1 MKAQGLPITT
11 IVLIVLAVVSL
22 VVILLFFFGVFQQ
35 GKSTTQ
41 EQGNFAKCNAICTK
55 IIAYS
60 PKNQNEVI
68 NLATQFKY
76 CNLQCDKYI
85 KCNIE
90 SANCE
95 ITCAGTTPSCS

>member
-41 EQGNFAKCNAICTK
+41 EQGDFAKCNAICTK

-60 PKNQNEVI
+60 PKTQGEVI
-68 NLATQFKY
+68 NLASKFDY
-76 CNLQCDKYI
+76 CKLSCNKYI
-85 KCNIE
+85 VCNVE
-90 SANCE
+90 SVSCT
-95 ITCAGTTPSCS
+95 ITCAGTAPACS